1 MIANLLGSAGTFQ
14 SCVAEKASF
23 VFLHQIDLLLT
34 TLAVSLGLYELNPL
48 IRNLLTAPVSPV
60 LLLLLKV
67 AIPLFIAW
75 LAPGKLLLPAIIF
88 LSLVVAWNIKEILIF
103 LL

>member
-1 MIANLLGSAGTFQ
+1 MIGNLLGSAATFR
-14 SCVAEKASF
+14 SCVAEKVSF
-23 VFLHQIDLLLT
+23 VFLHQIDLVLT
-34 TLAVSLGLYELNPL
+34 TLGVSLGLYELNPL
-48 IRNLLTAPVSPV
+48 IRSLLAAPV

-75 LAPGKLLLPAIIF
+75 LAPGKLLLPAIVF
-88 LSLVVAWNIKEILIF
+88 LCLVVSWNIKELLIL